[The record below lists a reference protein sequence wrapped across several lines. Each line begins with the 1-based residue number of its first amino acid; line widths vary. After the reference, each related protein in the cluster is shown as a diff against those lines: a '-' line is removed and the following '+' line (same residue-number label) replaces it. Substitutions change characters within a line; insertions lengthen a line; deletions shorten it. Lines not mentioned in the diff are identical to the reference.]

1 MNIIDEIKDIIK
13 DEIKDIILERDEK
26 KANELFE
33 EYHPVDISLELEDH
47 EDEEIEIFVK
57 LLNKENLGLLLESAE
72 EELARIIMSFFT
84 NEDLI
89 ETFAFIENSIVADL
103 LGFLST
109 VRRKEI
115 LSLIKSDKRNILK
128 MILSFDEE
136 SAGSI
141 MTTNFIALKEHLTAD
156 QAVKKIISISPKTE
170 IIDKIF
176 VTDDK
181 HRLSGIVTMRDLLV
195 CQADTLLKDL
205 MVDDDFYVYGTDD
218 QEVAANLFSKYELDI
233 LPVVNNKMAVLGV
246 ITSDDIIA
254 VIDQE
259 HNEDM
264 LQMHGVNADEE
275 YDSSIFES
283 FKSRTPWLIVNLLTA
298 FLASSVVKVFEGT
311 ISQVVVLS
319 AAMSIVTGM
328 GGNAG
333 CQTLSIIITSLARG
347 ELSLKEDYKLIFKE
361 IILGI
366 AEGAII
372 GIITG
377 GVFILWHHN
386 FYLGLILFLAMIF
399 NMIIACSM
407 GFLIPLMLDKIK
419 IDPATASSI
428 FLTTFTDTC
437 GFFIFLGL
445 ATVFLPK
452 LI

>member
-1 MNIIDEIKDIIK
+1 MNIIDEIKN
-13 DEIKDIILERDEK
+13 IILERDEV

-103 LGFLST
+103 IGFLST

>member
-1 MNIIDEIKDIIK
+1 MNIIDEINN
-13 DEIKDIILERDEK
+13 IILKRDQAA
-26 KANELFE
+26 ANNLFE
-33 EYHPVDISLELEDH
+33 EYHPVDICLELEDL
-47 EDEEIEIFVK
+47 EDDDLGTFVK
-57 LLNKENLGLLLESAE
+57 LLNKENIGLLLESAE
-72 EELARIIMSFFT
+72 DELAELTMGFFSNEELIEIFT
-84 NEDLI
+84 L
-89 ETFAFIENSIVADL
+89 IENSIVADL
-103 LGFLST
+103 LGFLPT
-109 VRRKEI
+109 ARRKSI
-115 LSLIKSDKRNILK
+115 MSLIKSEDKNVLK

-141 MTTNFIALKEHLTAD
+141 MTTNFIALRENLTAD

-176 VTDDK
+176 VTDNY
-181 HRLSGIVTMRDLLV
+181 HRLKGIVTMRDLLV
-195 CQADTLLKDL
+195 CHADTLLQDI
-205 MVDDDFYVYGTDD
+205 MEESDFYVYGTDD

-233 LPVVNNKMAVLGV
+233 LPVVNSNLAVLGV

-254 VIDQE
+254 IIDQE

-275 YDSSIFES
+275 YDSSIFDS
-283 FKSRTPWLIVNLLTA
+283 FKSRIPWLIINLVTA
-298 FLASSVVKVFEGT
+298 FLASSVVKGFEST

-319 AAMSIVTGM
+319 AAMPIVTGM

-333 CQTLSIIITSLARG
+333 SQTLSIIITSLARG

-361 IILGI
+361 IFLGFF
-366 AEGAII
+366 EGAII
-372 GIITG
+372 GLLAA
-377 GVFILWHHN
+377 GVFVFWHHN
-386 FYLGLILFLAMIF
+386 IYLGLILFLAMIL

-407 GFLIPLMLDKIK
+407 GFLIPLILDKLK
-419 IDPATASSI
+419 VDPAIASSI

-445 ATVFLPK
+445 ATVFLPL

>member
-103 LGFLST
+103 IGFLST

-195 CQADTLLKDL
+195 CQAGTLLKDL

-445 ATVFLPK
+445 ATLFLPK

>member
-1 MNIIDEIKDIIK
+1 MNIIDEIKN
-13 DEIKDIILERDEK
+13 IILERDEV

-33 EYHPVDISLELEDH
+33 KYHPVDISLELEDH

-57 LLNKENLGLLLESAE
+57 LLNKENLGILLESAE

>member
-1 MNIIDEIKDIIK
+1 MNIIDEIKNII
-13 DEIKDIILERDEK
+13 ERRDQVG
-26 KANELFE
+26 ANNLFD
-33 EYHPVDISLELEDH
+33 EYHQVDICLELEDL
-47 EDEEIEIFVK
+47 EDNDLEVFVK
-57 LLNKENLGLLLESAE
+57 LLNKENLGLLLESSE
-72 EELARIIMSFFT
+72 DELASDIMKFFT
-84 NEDLI
+84 NEELI
-89 ETFAFIENSIVADL
+89 ETFTFIENSIVADL
-103 LGFLST
+103 LGILST

-115 LSLIKSDKRNILK
+115 LSLLKSEDKNVLR

-141 MTTNFIALKEHLTAD
+141 MATNFIALKEHLTAD

-195 CQADTLLKDL
+195 CHADTLLKDL
-205 MVDDDFYVYGTDD
+205 MEECDFYVYGTDD

-233 LPVVNNKMAVLGV
+233 LPVVNNNMAILGV

-283 FKSRTPWLIVNLLTA
+283 FKSRIPWLIVNLVTA
-298 FLASSVVKVFEGT
+298 FLASSVVKGFEST

-319 AAMSIVTGM
+319 AAMPIVTGM

-333 CQTLSIIITSLARG
+333 SQTLSIIITSLARG
-347 ELSLKEDYKLIFKE
+347 ELSLKKDFKLIFKE
-361 IILGI
+361 IFLGLT
-366 AEGAII
+366 EGAII
-372 GIITG
+372 GLLAA
-377 GVFILWHHN
+377 GVFVFWHHN
-386 FYLGLILFLAMIF
+386 LYLGLILFLAMIL

-407 GFLIPLMLDKIK
+407 GFLIPLILDRLKV
-419 IDPATASSI
+419 DPAIASSI

>member
-1 MNIIDEIKDIIK
+1 MNIIDEIKN
-13 DEIKDIILERDEK
+13 IILERDEI
-26 KANELFE
+26 KANDLFD
-33 EYHPVDISLELEDH
+33 EYHPVDISLELEEY
-47 EDEEIEIFVK
+47 EDDELGVFVK
-57 LLNKENLGLLLESAE
+57 LLNKENLGLLLESSE
-72 EELARIIMSFFT
+72 EELAVDIMKFFT
-84 NEDLI
+84 NEELI

-115 LSLIKSDKRNILK
+115 LSLIKSDKQNILK

-141 MTTNFIALKEHLTAD
+141 MTTNFIALRENLTAD
-156 QAVKKIISISPKTE
+156 QAVKKMISISPKTE

-176 VTDDK
+176 VTDNY
-181 HRLSGIVTMRDLLV
+181 HRLRGIVTMRDLLV
-195 CQADTLLKDL
+195 CHADTLLKDL
-205 MVDDDFYVYGTDD
+205 MEESDFYVYGTDD

-233 LPVVNNKMAVLGV
+233 LPVVNNNMAILGV

-259 HNEDM
+259 HNEDI

-283 FKSRTPWLIVNLLTA
+283 FKSRIPWLIVNLVTA
-298 FLASSVVKVFEGT
+298 FLASSVVKGFETT

-319 AAMSIVTGM
+319 AAMPIVTGM

-333 CQTLSIIITSLARG
+333 SQTLSIIITSLARG
-347 ELSLKEDYKLIFKE
+347 ELSLKKDFKLIFKE
-361 IILGI
+361 IFLGLT
-366 AEGAII
+366 EGAII
-372 GIITG
+372 GLLAA
-377 GVFILWHHN
+377 GVFVFWHRN
-386 FYLGLILFLAMIF
+386 LYLGLILFLAMIL

-407 GFLIPLMLDKIK
+407 GFLIPLILDKLK
-419 IDPATASSI
+419 VDPAIASSI
-428 FLTTFTDTC
+428 FLTTFTDVF

>member
-1 MNIIDEIKDIIK
+1 MNIIDEIKN
-13 DEIKDIILERDEK
+13 IILERDEV

-57 LLNKENLGLLLESAE
+57 LLNKENLGILLESAE

-428 FLTTFTDTC
+428 FLTTFTDTF
-437 GFFIFLGL
+437 GFFIFLGPVSYTHL
-445 ATVFLPK
+445 TLPTM
-452 LI
+452 

>member
-1 MNIIDEIKDIIK
+1 MNIIDEIKN
-13 DEIKDIILERDEK
+13 IILERDK
-26 KANELFE
+26 VKANELFE

-47 EDEEIEIFVK
+47 EGEEIEIFVK
-57 LLNKENLGLLLESAE
+57 LLNKENLGILLESAE

-205 MVDDDFYVYGTDD
+205 MEDDDFYVYGTDD

-377 GVFILWHHN
+377 GVFILWHRN

-428 FLTTFTDTC
+428 FLTTFTDTF

>member
-1 MNIIDEIKDIIK
+1 MNIIDEIKDII
-13 DEIKDIILERDEK
+13 LERDVE

-57 LLNKENLGLLLESAE
+57 LLNKENLGLLLESTE
-72 EELARIIMSFFT
+72 EDLARIIMSFFT

-195 CQADTLLKDL
+195 CHADTLLKDL

-428 FLTTFTDTC
+428 FLTTFTDTF

>member
-1 MNIIDEIKDIIK
+1 MNLIDEINK
-13 DEIKDIILERDEK
+13 IILERDQAA
-26 KANELFE
+26 ANNLFE
-33 EYHPVDISLELEDH
+33 EYHPVDICLELEDLE
-47 EDEEIEIFVK
+47 EDDLGTFVK
-57 LLNKENLGLLLESAE
+57 LLNRENIGLLLESAE
-72 EELARIIMSFFT
+72 DELAEMTMGFFSNEELIEIFT
-84 NEDLI
+84 L
-89 ETFAFIENSIVADL
+89 IENSIVADL
-103 LGFLST
+103 LGFLPT
-109 VRRKEI
+109 ARRKSI
-115 LSLIKSDKRNILK
+115 MSLIKSEDKYVLK

-141 MTTNFIALKEHLTAD
+141 MTTNFIALRENLTAE

-176 VTDDK
+176 VTDNY
-181 HRLSGIVTMRDLLV
+181 HRLKGIVTMRDLLV
-195 CQADTLLKDL
+195 CHADTLLQDI
-205 MVDDDFYVYGTDD
+205 MEESDFYVYGTDD

-233 LPVVNNKMAVLGV
+233 LPVVNSNLAVLGV

-275 YDSSIFES
+275 YDSSIFDS
-283 FKSRTPWLIVNLLTA
+283 FKSRIPWLIVNLVTA
-298 FLASSVVKVFEGT
+298 FLASSVVKGFEST

-319 AAMSIVTGM
+319 AAMPIVTGM

-333 CQTLSIIITSLARG
+333 SQTLSIIITSLARG
-347 ELSLKEDYKLIFKE
+347 ELSLKEDFKLIFKE
-361 IILGI
+361 IFLGLT
-366 AEGAII
+366 EGAII
-372 GIITG
+372 GLLAA
-377 GVFILWHHN
+377 GVFVFWHHN
-386 FYLGLILFLAMIF
+386 LYLGLILFLAMIL

-407 GFLIPLMLDKIK
+407 GFLIPLILDKLK
-419 IDPATASSI
+419 VDPAIASSI
-428 FLTTFTDTC
+428 FLTTFTDVF

>member
-103 LGFLST
+103 IGFLST

-437 GFFIFLGL
+437 GFFIFLSL

>member
-1 MNIIDEIKDIIK
+1 MNLIDEINK
-13 DEIKDIILERDEK
+13 IILERDQ
-26 KANELFE
+26 KAANNLFE
-33 EYHPVDISLELEDH
+33 EYHPVDICLELEDLE
-47 EDEEIEIFVK
+47 EDDLGTFVK
-57 LLNKENLGLLLESAE
+57 LLNRENIGLLLESAE
-72 EELARIIMSFFT
+72 DELAEMTMGFFSNEELIEIFT
-84 NEDLI
+84 L
-89 ETFAFIENSIVADL
+89 IENSIVADL
-103 LGFLST
+103 LGFLPT
-109 VRRKEI
+109 ARRKSI
-115 LSLIKSDKRNILK
+115 MSLIKSEDKYVLK

-141 MTTNFIALKEHLTAD
+141 MTTNFIALRENLTAE

-176 VTDDK
+176 VTDNY
-181 HRLSGIVTMRDLLV
+181 HRLKGIVTMRDLLV
-195 CQADTLLKDL
+195 CHADTLLQDI
-205 MVDDDFYVYGTDD
+205 MEESDFYVYGTDD

-233 LPVVNNKMAVLGV
+233 LPVVNSNLAVLGV

-275 YDSSIFES
+275 YDSSIFDS
-283 FKSRTPWLIVNLLTA
+283 FKSRIPWLIVNLVTA
-298 FLASSVVKVFEGT
+298 FLASSVVKGFEST

-319 AAMSIVTGM
+319 AAMPIVTGM

-333 CQTLSIIITSLARG
+333 SQTLSIIITSLARG
-347 ELSLKEDYKLIFKE
+347 ELSLKEDFKLIFKE
-361 IILGI
+361 IFLGLT
-366 AEGAII
+366 EGAII
-372 GIITG
+372 GLLAA
-377 GVFILWHHN
+377 GVFVFWHHN
-386 FYLGLILFLAMIF
+386 LYLGLILFLAMIL

-407 GFLIPLMLDKIK
+407 GFLIPLILDKLK
-419 IDPATASSI
+419 VDPAIASSI
-428 FLTTFTDTC
+428 FLTTFTDVF

>member
-1 MNIIDEIKDIIK
+1 MNIIDEIKN
-13 DEIKDIILERDEK
+13 IILERDEV

-57 LLNKENLGLLLESAE
+57 LLNKENLGILLESAE

-428 FLTTFTDTC
+428 FLTTFTDTF

>member
-1 MNIIDEIKDIIK
+1 MNIIDEIKN
-13 DEIKDIILERDEK
+13 IILERDEI
-26 KANELFE
+26 KANDLFD
-33 EYHPVDISLELEDH
+33 EYHPVDISLELEEY
-47 EDEEIEIFVK
+47 EDDELGVFVK
-57 LLNKENLGLLLESAE
+57 LLNKENLGLLLESSE
-72 EELARIIMSFFT
+72 EELAVDIMKFFT
-84 NEDLI
+84 NEELI
-89 ETFAFIENSIVADL
+89 EAFAFIENSIVADL

-115 LSLIKSDKRNILK
+115 LSLIKSDKQNILK

-141 MTTNFIALKEHLTAD
+141 MTTNFIALRENLTAD
-156 QAVKKIISISPKTE
+156 QAVKKMISISPKTE

-176 VTDDK
+176 VTDNY
-181 HRLSGIVTMRDLLV
+181 HRLRGIVTMRDLLV
-195 CQADTLLKDL
+195 CHADTLLKDL
-205 MVDDDFYVYGTDD
+205 MEESDFYVYGTDD

-233 LPVVNNKMAVLGV
+233 LPVVNNNMAILGV

-259 HNEDM
+259 HNEDI

-283 FKSRTPWLIVNLLTA
+283 FKSRIPWLIVNLVTA
-298 FLASSVVKVFEGT
+298 FLASSVVKGFETT

-319 AAMSIVTGM
+319 AAMPIVTGM

-333 CQTLSIIITSLARG
+333 SQTLSIIITSLARG
-347 ELSLKEDYKLIFKE
+347 ELSLKKDFKLIFKE
-361 IILGI
+361 IFLGLT
-366 AEGAII
+366 EGAII
-372 GIITG
+372 GLLAA
-377 GVFILWHHN
+377 GVFVFWHRN
-386 FYLGLILFLAMIF
+386 LYLGLILFLAMIL

-407 GFLIPLMLDKIK
+407 GFLIPLMLDKLK
-419 IDPATASSI
+419 VDPAIASSI
-428 FLTTFTDTC
+428 FLTTFTDVF

>member
-1 MNIIDEIKDIIK
+1 MNIIDEINN
-13 DEIKDIILERDEK
+13 IILKRDQAA
-26 KANELFE
+26 ANNLFE
-33 EYHPVDISLELEDH
+33 EYHPVDICLELEDLE
-47 EDEEIEIFVK
+47 EDDLGTFVK
-57 LLNKENLGLLLESAE
+57 LLNRENIGLLLESAE
-72 EELARIIMSFFT
+72 DELAEMTMGFFSNEELIEIFT
-84 NEDLI
+84 L
-89 ETFAFIENSIVADL
+89 IENSIVADL
-103 LGFLST
+103 LGFLPTS
-109 VRRKEI
+109 RRKSI
-115 LSLIKSDKRNILK
+115 MSLIKSEDKYVLK

-141 MTTNFIALKEHLTAD
+141 MTTNFIALRENLTAE

-176 VTDDK
+176 VTDNY
-181 HRLSGIVTMRDLLV
+181 HRLKGIVTMRDLLV
-195 CQADTLLKDL
+195 CHADTLLQDI
-205 MVDDDFYVYGTDD
+205 MEESDFYVYGTDD

-233 LPVVNNKMAVLGV
+233 LPVVNSNLAVLGV

-275 YDSSIFES
+275 YDSSIFDS
-283 FKSRTPWLIVNLLTA
+283 FKSRIPWLIVNLVTA
-298 FLASSVVKVFEGT
+298 FLASSVVKGFEST

-319 AAMSIVTGM
+319 AAMPIVTGM

-333 CQTLSIIITSLARG
+333 SQTLSIIITSLARG
-347 ELSLKEDYKLIFKE
+347 ELSLKEDFKIIFKE
-361 IILGI
+361 IFLGLT
-366 AEGAII
+366 EGAII
-372 GIITG
+372 GLLAA
-377 GVFILWHHN
+377 GVFVFWHHN
-386 FYLGLILFLAMIF
+386 LYLGLILFLAMIL

-407 GFLIPLMLDKIK
+407 GFLIPLILDKLK
-419 IDPATASSI
+419 VDPAIASSI
-428 FLTTFTDTC
+428 FLTTFTDVF

>member
-1 MNIIDEIKDIIK
+1 MNIIDEINN
-13 DEIKDIILERDEK
+13 IILKRDQAA
-26 KANELFE
+26 ANNLFE
-33 EYHPVDISLELEDH
+33 EYHPVDICLELEDL
-47 EDEEIEIFVK
+47 EDDDLETFVK
-57 LLNKENLGLLLESAE
+57 LLNKENIGLLLESAE
-72 EELARIIMSFFT
+72 DELAEITMGFISNEELIEIFT
-84 NEDLI
+84 L
-89 ETFAFIENSIVADL
+89 IENSIVADL
-103 LGFLST
+103 LGFLPT
-109 VRRKEI
+109 ARRKSI
-115 LSLIKSDKRNILK
+115 MSLIKSEDKNVLK

-141 MTTNFIALKEHLTAD
+141 MTTNFIALRENLTAD

-176 VTDDK
+176 VTDNY
-181 HRLSGIVTMRDLLV
+181 HRLKGIVTMRDLLV
-195 CQADTLLKDL
+195 CHADTLLQDI
-205 MVDDDFYVYGTDD
+205 MEESDFYVYGTDD

-233 LPVVNNKMAVLGV
+233 LPVVNSNLAVLGV

-254 VIDQE
+254 IIDQE

-275 YDSSIFES
+275 YDSSIFDS
-283 FKSRTPWLIVNLLTA
+283 FKSRIPWLIINLVTA
-298 FLASSVVKVFEGT
+298 FLASSVVKGFEST

-319 AAMSIVTGM
+319 AAMPIVTGM

-333 CQTLSIIITSLARG
+333 SQTLSIIITSLARG

-361 IILGI
+361 IFLGFF
-366 AEGAII
+366 EGAII
-372 GIITG
+372 GLLAA
-377 GVFILWHHN
+377 GVFVFWHHN
-386 FYLGLILFLAMIF
+386 IYLGLILFFAMIL

-407 GFLIPLMLDKIK
+407 GFLIPLILDKLK
-419 IDPATASSI
+419 VDPAIASSI

-445 ATVFLPK
+445 ATVFLPL

>member
-1 MNIIDEIKDIIK
+1 MNIIDEINN
-13 DEIKDIILERDEK
+13 IILKRDQAA
-26 KANELFE
+26 ANNLFE
-33 EYHPVDISLELEDH
+33 EYHPVDICLELEDL
-47 EDEEIEIFVK
+47 EDDDLGTFVK
-57 LLNKENLGLLLESAE
+57 LLNKENIGLLLESAE
-72 EELARIIMSFFT
+72 DELAEITMGFISNEELIEIFT
-84 NEDLI
+84 L
-89 ETFAFIENSIVADL
+89 IENSIVADL
-103 LGFLST
+103 LGFLPT
-109 VRRKEI
+109 ARRKSI
-115 LSLIKSDKRNILK
+115 MSLIKSEDKYVLK

-141 MTTNFIALKEHLTAD
+141 MTTNFIALRENLTAE

-176 VTDDK
+176 VTDNY
-181 HRLSGIVTMRDLLV
+181 HRLKGIVTMRDLLV
-195 CQADTLLKDL
+195 CHADTLLQDI
-205 MVDDDFYVYGTDD
+205 MEESDFYVYGTDD

-233 LPVVNNKMAVLGV
+233 LPVVNSNLAVLGV

-275 YDSSIFES
+275 YDSSIFDS
-283 FKSRTPWLIVNLLTA
+283 FKSRIPWLIVNLVTA
-298 FLASSVVKVFEGT
+298 FLASSVVKGFEST

-319 AAMSIVTGM
+319 AAMPIVTGM

-333 CQTLSIIITSLARG
+333 SQTLSIIITSLARG
-347 ELSLKEDYKLIFKE
+347 ELSLKEDFKLIFKE
-361 IILGI
+361 IFLGLT
-366 AEGAII
+366 EGAII
-372 GIITG
+372 GLLAA
-377 GVFILWHHN
+377 GVFVFWHHN
-386 FYLGLILFLAMIF
+386 LYLGLILFLAMIL

-407 GFLIPLMLDKIK
+407 GFLIPLILDKLK
-419 IDPATASSI
+419 VDPAIASSI
-428 FLTTFTDTC
+428 FLTTFTDVF